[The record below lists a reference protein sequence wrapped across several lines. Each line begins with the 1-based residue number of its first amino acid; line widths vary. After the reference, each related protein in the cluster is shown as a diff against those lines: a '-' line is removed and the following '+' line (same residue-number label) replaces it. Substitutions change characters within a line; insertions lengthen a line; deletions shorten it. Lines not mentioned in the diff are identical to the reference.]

1 MRTRINKLLTT
12 LCGAA
17 LILTGAGMTTPA
29 NAAPPDYTVTI
40 NIKTNG
46 ANDPEGHFFAY
57 RYDTTEKSWDSVD
70 SASADLSGVATLTL
84 SGLENYRFCYH
95 TDGLDYMQELC
106 AGGDSVDQATSYYLN
121 GNLNLGSVNLLSK
134 TVLNLSGIT
143 IVGKPVV
150 GQRLNVDLASLPGGL
165 DYVSIDWYRDA
176 SVSGGNVYGQWLADS
191 PTYVVRASDVGHSI
205 SARIYANGPRYRDP
219 STLPGAQQ
227 HLTPALGP
235 VVMPMGFSSAPMIKA
250 PKWKKGKTVSYV
262 APAIT
267 PPGATT
273 TYQWLRNG
281 APIKGATGSTYKLK
295 RKDKKK
301 KISVKVTYT
310 YSGYETTTME
320 STPSPKIK

>member
-1 MRTRINKLLTT
+1 MRTRINKLLAT

-17 LILTGAGMTTPA
+17 LLATGVGLSAPA
-29 NAAPPDYTVTI
+29 NASGPASVTI
-40 NIKTNG
+40 TIQSSG
-46 ANDPEGHFFAY
+46 VNDPDGHFFSY
-57 RYDTTEKSWDSVD
+57 YYDSITKSWEEYNDA
-70 SASADLSGVATLTL
+70 ASNPSGVATLL
-84 SGLENYRFCYH
+84 VPQDEPIRFCYH
-95 TDGLDYMQELC
+95 TDGPDNYQSLC
-106 AGGDSVDQATSYYLN
+106 YGGDTVDQATSFTLS
-121 GNLNLGSVNLLSK
+121 GPLNLGTVNLLPK

-165 DYVSIDWYRDA
+165 DDVSIDWYRDA